1 MDVGEFLQSMTKD
14 DIIKVMQYMYNA
26 NYRLGKDDIII
37 FESICHNSDSMK
49 LYYYHNP
56 RSNDSDD
63 IGRRFY
69 CFVCGV
75 NGNIIDLLEE
85 LSGLDFN
92 GALNVI
98 EKATGLKLERG
109 P

>member
-14 DIIKVMQYMYNA
+14 DIIKIMQYMYNA
-26 NYRLGKDDIII
+26 SYKFGKDDIII

-56 RSNDSDD
+56 RSNDSED

-69 CFVCGV
+69 CF
-75 NGNIIDLLEE
+75 LLR
-85 LSGLDFN
+85 
-92 GALNVI
+92 
-98 EKATGLKLERG
+98 LKHH
-109 P
+109 